1 MTNSTVRRSV
11 VIDRRP
17 VVPDDV
23 PLLRNLFADAHVEL
37 SVLPPDTRF
46 VLIDMQF
53 RAERRRHAD
62 RYPQALHEI
71 LLRDGREVGRIVVD
85 RSSDAWQL
93 VDLTVSLGHRREGIA
108 SAVLAETIASAT
120 AEGRRLRLTAWAG
133 NEPARALCAR
143 AGMSV
148 AAEADGYVTLESAV
162 TPVG

>member
-11 VIDRRP
+11 VVDRRP
-17 VVPDDV
+17 VVPDDL
-23 PLLRNLFADAHVEL
+23 PLLRTLFADAHVEL

-62 RYPQALHEI
+62 RYPQAVHEI

-85 RSSDAWQL
+85 RSGSDWQL

-108 SAVLAETIASAT
+108 AAVLAETIASAH
-120 AEGRRLRLTAWAG
+120 ADGHRLRLTAWSA
-133 NEPARALCAR
+133 NQPARALCAR

-148 AAEADGYVTLESAV
+148 AAEADGYVTMESALK
-162 TPVG
+162 PAG